1 MLATQVINMAIPG
14 SNLIFKDSKDE
25 QQEGLME
32 TLFIG
37 QTWQMRYLKLKA
49 YTYGSIATA
58 TGMVC
63 TATIDY
69 LFSKWTDYHGI
80 IDWLFTAVI

>member
-1 MLATQVINMAIPG
+1 MAIPG
-14 SNLIFKDSKDE
+14 STLIFKDSKDE

-49 YTYGSIATA
+49 YTYGSIATV

-63 TATIDY
+63 TATADY
-69 LFSKWTDYHGI
+69 FLARWTDYNGI
-80 IDWLFTAVI
+80 LDWFFTVVI

>member
-1 MLATQVINMAIPG
+1 MAIPG

-49 YTYGSIATA
+49 YTYGTFATL
-58 TGMVC
+58 TGMAC
-63 TATIDY
+63 TATVDY
-69 LFSKWTDYHGI
+69 MLSRWTDYHGI
-80 IDWLFTAVI
+80 LDWFFAVVI